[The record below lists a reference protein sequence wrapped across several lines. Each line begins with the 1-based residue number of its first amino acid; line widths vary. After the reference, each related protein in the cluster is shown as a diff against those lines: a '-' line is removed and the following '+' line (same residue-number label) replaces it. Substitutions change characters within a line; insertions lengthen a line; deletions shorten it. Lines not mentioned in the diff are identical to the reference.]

1 MGLCHHSFFID
12 HVLLQDETTFQ
23 CRLIIFNMDNN
34 TAPLIIESHIAYL
47 KVLHPTERLSIV
59 QGDQVEV
66 NEELEFEI
74 EYILQNGTP
83 PTELFWMDDRNTN
96 IITNNVDNRIKIQED
111 KLWTIRSVLKIT
123 PKKIDHH
130 QIITCCAHNIAKN
143 EFQFTYIQ
151 LLVQYA
157 PRVTLLLK
165 IPCKEEQFNGA
176 GFQKNKIF
184 EGSDLFLECDVD
196 ANPMDGI
203 NYRWYLNND
212 LFILDFDSKKTVLR
226 NVNRNLNGSIIKC
239 VASNQMGTSANTE
252 RLFIVHRPQ
261 SIH

>member
-1 MGLCHHSFFID
+1 M
-12 HVLLQDETTFQ
+12 
-23 CRLIIFNMDNN
+23 
-34 TAPLIIESHIAYL
+34 
-47 KVLHPTERLSIV
+47 
-59 QGDQVEV
+59 
-66 NEELEFEI
+66 
-74 EYILQNGTP
+74 
-83 PTELFWMDDRNTN
+83 
-96 IITNNVDNRIKIQED
+96 
-111 KLWTIRSVLKIT
+111 
-123 PKKIDHH
+123 
-130 QIITCCAHNIAKN
+130 
-143 EFQFTYIQ
+143 
-151 LLVQYA
+151 QYV

-203 NYRWYLNND
+203 NYPWYLNND

-252 RLFIVHRPQ
+252 RLIIVHRPQ
-261 SIH
+261 SIHRPTKFIHAEEGETLLLECQVDAYSLPSVIWFHNDSAIQNVSQNNVFNLQVYVTKETVGKYLCMVTNGCNPPIEAVTYIQLKNKLPTVFQYRLQNLSHLKIELRSSGIPEYLPLQSYYLLVYQIIFVYILMKFTSYFFV